1 MKIKNVEFDTLAFLA
16 PMAGV
21 TDRAFRETAVSFG
34 AAYTATE
41 MISAKG
47 IQMSNRESLSML
59 EIEKSTAPIA
69 IQLFGDD
76 PGIVADAA
84 VRATEFSPDII
95 DINMG
100 CPAPKIVNNGSGS
113 ALMKDA
119 KKAGK
124 IVREVVS
131 KVNIPVTVKIRKGW
145 DDDTNLVNFAKT
157 LEDAGAAAITVHG
170 RTRAE
175 MFKGE
180 ADLNAVKTVK
190 QSVKIPVIG
199 NGDITDV
206 KKAAEMLEKTGCDA
220 IMIGRGACGNPWLFR
235 EINAYLKD
243 GSIIPPPTLDEK
255 LTVMLRHIKKS
266 VEYKGEKMAIK
277 EARRQ
282 SAYYIKGI
290 KNGAKY
296 RNALSS
302 INTYDELAEIAYM
315 ISKENK

>member
-59 EIEKSTAPIA
+59 EIEKSPAPIA

-124 IVREVVS
+124 IVSAVVS

-145 DDDTNLVNFAKT
+145 DNDTNLVNFAKT
-157 LEDAGAAAITVHG
+157 LEDAGAAALTVHG

-243 GSIIPPPTLDEK
+243 GSIIPPPSLDEK
-255 LTVMLRHIKKS
+255 LTVMLRHIKRS

-302 INTYDELAEIAYM
+302 INTYEELTEIAYM
-315 ISKENK
+315 ISKENT

>member
-1 MKIKNVEFDTLAFLA
+1 MKIKDVEFNTLAFLA

-21 TDRAFRETAVSFG
+21 TDRAFRETAVNFG

-59 EIEKSTAPIA
+59 EIEKSPCPIA

-145 DDDTNLVNFAKT
+145 DDDANLVNFAKT

-190 QSVKIPVIG
+190 RSVKIPVIG

-255 LTVMLRHIKKS
+255 LTVMLRHIKRS

-282 SAYYIKGI
+282 AAYYIKGI

-302 INTYDELAEIAYM
+302 INTYEELTEIAYM

>member
-145 DDDTNLVNFAKT
+145 DDDTNLVNFVKT